1 MTPNAIHT
9 RLIDAAALASSV
21 AETMI
26 HYRHVHPDDR
36 NKADMAAVVNLLA
49 RDLAELRD
57 QLEKAL

>member
-1 MTPNAIHT
+1 MTPNAIHS
-9 RLIDAAALASSV
+9 RLIDSAALAASV

-36 NKADMAAVVNLLA
+36 DKADMGAVVNLLA